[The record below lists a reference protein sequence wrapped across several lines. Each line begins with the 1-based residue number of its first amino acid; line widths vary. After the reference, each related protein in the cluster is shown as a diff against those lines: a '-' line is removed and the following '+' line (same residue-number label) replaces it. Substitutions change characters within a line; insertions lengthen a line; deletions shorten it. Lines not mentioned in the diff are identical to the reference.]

1 MWILLSLLFV
11 TVQVV
16 FQRSLFAFVERV
28 ILWCAVLDRLVNVTT
43 IEFSMSLSLLYHVYL
58 C

>member
-1 MWILLSLLFV
+1 
-11 TVQVV
+11 VQVV